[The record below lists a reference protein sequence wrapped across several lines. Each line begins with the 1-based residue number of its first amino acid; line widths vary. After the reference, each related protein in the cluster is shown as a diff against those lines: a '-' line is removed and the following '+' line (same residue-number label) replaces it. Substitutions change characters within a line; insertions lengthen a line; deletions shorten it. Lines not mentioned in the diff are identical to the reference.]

1 MAVMS
6 NTAASI
12 SNPYLESPVL
22 STNTP
27 TAYGEANP
35 PRLPSELISAMPDAA
50 AAPANAAAGS
60 SQNGEIA
67 AKMPIAPTQIAVKA
81 STGLD
86 WIRKPDATKPMAPS
100 SIAAEA

>member
-1 MAVMS
+1 M
-6 NTAASI
+6 
-12 SNPYLESPVL
+12 

-50 AAPANAAAGS
+50 AAPAKAADGS

-67 AKMPIAPTQIAVKA
+67 AKMPIAPTQIAA
-81 STGLD
+81 NARTGLA
-86 WIRKPDATKPMAPS
+86 WSRNPEATRPTAPSNMAP
-100 SIAAEA
+100 EV